1 MWRKIGANGSDESGD
16 EEIAKWRC
24 SASFQIA
31 NLESNRSQNLESNGS
46 VKRVE
51 DRDQDRE

>member
-1 MWRKIGANGSDESGD
+1 MWRKIGANGSDESGE

-51 DRDQDRE
+51 DRD